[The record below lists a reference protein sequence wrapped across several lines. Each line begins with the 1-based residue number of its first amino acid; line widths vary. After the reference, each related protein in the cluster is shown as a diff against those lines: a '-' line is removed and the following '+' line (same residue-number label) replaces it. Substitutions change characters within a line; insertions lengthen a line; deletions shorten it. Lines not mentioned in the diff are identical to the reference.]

1 MLISGKAKVEYAS
14 EDWHKY
20 ENIQIKEEKLLPGQ
34 YLAVQSCCV
43 YRITAEADCVFVE
56 ISNGRTGK
64 TVRLEDDYGR
74 KTKSKKSQ

>member
-1 MLISGKAKVEYAS
+1 MLISGKATVEYAD
-14 EDWHKY
+14 EEWHKY
-20 ENIQIKEEKLLPGQ
+20 KNAKMKVGKLLPGQ

-43 YRITAEADCVFVE
+43 YRIIAEVDCVFVE

-74 KTKSKKSQ
+74 KTKSQESQ